1 MTMAPRGATQNRMER
16 VAEETLPVLEVRDLS
31 KSFNDQQ
38 VLNAISLAVR
48 PGERLALTGPSGSG
62 KSTLLNC
69 ISGLVHP
76 DAGCVRIA
84 GTQTTGL
91 SLESHAA
98 VMRQHTG
105 SIFQFF
111 HLLPTLTVLENV
123 AFPLMLLGAPR
134 EKQEEEAHRYLKRVG
149 LSAKTSSL
157 PHELSGGEMQRVAIG
172 RALIHNPSLLLAD
185 EPTGNL
191 DSKNSATILELLS
204 ELTGENGTA
213 LVMVTHSRDAAAIC
227 HRNVS
232 ILDGRLVD
240 TAPFE

>member
-1 MTMAPRGATQNRMER
+1 MTPAPHGATKPPMET
-16 VAEETLPVLEVRDLS
+16 VPAEIPPVLEVRDLS
-31 KSFNDQQ
+31 KSFNDQH
-38 VLNAISLAVR
+38 VLKSISLSVH

-69 ISGLVHP
+69 ISGLVSP
-76 DAGCVRIA
+76 DAGHVRIA
-84 GTQTTGL
+84 GQQTTGL
-91 SLESHAA
+91 PLESHAA
-98 VMRQHTG
+98 VMRRHTG

-123 AFPLMLLGAPR
+123 AFPLMLLGTPR
-134 EKQEEEAHRYLKRVG
+134 EQREEQARRYLARVG
-149 LSAKTSSL
+149 LSAKNASL

-172 RALIHNPSLLLAD
+172 RALIHHPSLLLAD

-191 DSKNSATILELLS
+191 DSKNSATILDLLS
-204 ELTGENGTA
+204 ELTAENGTA

-232 ILDGRLVD
+232 ILDGQLVD
-240 TAPFE
+240 ASPLN